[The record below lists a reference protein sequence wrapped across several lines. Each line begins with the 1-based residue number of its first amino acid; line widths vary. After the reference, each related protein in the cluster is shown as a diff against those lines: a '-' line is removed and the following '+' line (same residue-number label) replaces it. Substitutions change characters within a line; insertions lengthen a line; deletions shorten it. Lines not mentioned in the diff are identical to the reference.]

1 MLIFNTTIWLIGIVL
16 VLAILLILRRLYH
29 RSLTEL
35 LVTALFGIYL
45 LNVIK
50 YTFFPFPVDPQLLE
64 LMRITGGD
72 KGMVRL
78 NLIPFHS
85 QFYDSILV
93 DKSNYLNV
101 LMTIPYGLLLPL
113 LISMTTRRML
123 LFAVGIGLV
132 IETLQGIIDLL
143 LGFTYRTVDVNDII
157 FNFTGAMLGWA
168 ILRLLLRS
176 AAVQKELAK
185 WFPAVVK
192 KI

>member
-16 VLAILLILRRLYH
+16 VLAFLLILRRLYH
-29 RSLTEL
+29 KSLPEL
-35 LVTALFGIYL
+35 LVAGLFGIYL

-101 LMTIPYGLLLPL
+101 LMTIPYGLILPL

-123 LFAVGIGLV
+123 LFAVSIGLL

-143 LGFTYRTVDVNDII
+143 LGFTYRTVDVNDIM

-176 AAVQKELAK
+176 AAVQKQLAK
-185 WFPAVVK
+185 WFPSVVK

>member
-1 MLIFNTTIWLIGIVL
+1 MLLFDSTIWLIGIVL
-16 VLAILLILRRLYH
+16 LLIVLLILRRMYH
-29 RSLTEL
+29 KSLTEL
-35 LVTALFGIYL
+35 LLTGLFGIYL

-50 YTFFPFPVDPQLLE
+50 YTFFPFPVDSQLLE

-132 IETLQGIIDLL
+132 IETLQGMIDLL

-168 ILRLLLRS
+168 MLRLLLRS
-176 AAVQKELAK
+176 SIGQKQLAR
-185 WFPAVVK
+185 WFPAVVQK
-192 KI
+192 M